1 MWFRYVSP
9 CFTIVHI
16 SLFNSFQHD
25 VLHGSW
31 CDCRPPRRYKSGET
45 SANLLRRPGLPMGI
59 LHDLGPG
66 NGSHVWVLKNL
77 KDLQNQVVRYNRWA
91 ICGGK
96 LVVVIGGAKFLPG
109 TPVPLPSLAK
119 QPPSPGGNHAVADQE
134 SVEKP
139 KTFELRNVIFDL
151 DEDELGKRDIK
162 AWRIVQNQLGSDG
175 WDNVRWICE
184 KKCARIGRREH
195 S

>member
-77 KDLQNQVVRYNRWA
+77 KDLQNQVVRYNR
-91 ICGGK
+91 
-96 LVVVIGGAKFLPG
+96 
-109 TPVPLPSLAK
+109 
-119 QPPSPGGNHAVADQE
+119 
-134 SVEKP
+134 
-139 KTFELRNVIFDL
+139 
-151 DEDELGKRDIK
+151 
-162 AWRIVQNQLGSDG
+162 
-175 WDNVRWICE
+175 
-184 KKCARIGRREH
+184 
-195 S
+195 